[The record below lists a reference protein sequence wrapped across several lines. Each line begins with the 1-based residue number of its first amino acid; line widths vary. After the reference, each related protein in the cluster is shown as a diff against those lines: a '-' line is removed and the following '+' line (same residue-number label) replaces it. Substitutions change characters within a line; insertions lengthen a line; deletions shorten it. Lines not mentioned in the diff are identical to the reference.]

1 MTTSGHVP
9 HGGPRLLNDAIAY
22 RNRHVID
29 RFVERY
35 ALPRDEAEDLFVETL
50 RWLWLCARAERD
62 PQAPE
67 VFIDDCMALLDEMWH
82 TFLLFTRE
90 YSDYCAA
97 NLGGFVHHAPTTAED
112 KRRVASEVADD
123 PDGFTARKEARLRAL
138 YEYVYDELG
147 EEALVKW
154 YSTYPEKYPPG
165 FSKSLLIGFVPVSTD
180 TSHPTQDQHPTTEA
194 VHDQEG
200 AHREAHQAEPAGQR
214 SVLA

>member
-1 MTTSGHVP
+1 VTTSGQVP
-9 HGGPRLLNDAIAY
+9 NGGPRSLDEAIAY
-22 RNRHVID
+22 RNHHVID

-35 ALPRDEAEDLFVETL
+35 ALPRAEAEDLFTETL

-62 PQAPE
+62 PGAPD

-97 NLGGFVHHAPTTAED
+97 NLGGYVHHAPTTAED
-112 KRRVASEVADD
+112 KQRVAAEVKSD
-123 PDGFTARKEARLRAL
+123 PEGFTARKEARLRAL
-138 YEYVYDELG
+138 YEYVYDQLG
-147 EEALVKW
+147 EETLVKW
-154 YSTYPEKYPPG
+154 YSTYPEKYPLG
-165 FSKSLLIGFVPVSTD
+165 TLKSLLIGFVPVSTD
-180 TSHPTQDQHPTTEA
+180 THNPDRQHPTTEA

-200 AHREAHQAEPAGQR
+200 AHREADQAEPPGQR

>member
-1 MTTSGHVP
+1 MTTSGHVRN
-9 HGGPRLLNDAIAY
+9 GGPRSLDEAIAY

-35 ALPRDEAEDLFVETL
+35 ALPRAEAEDLFVETL

-62 PQAPE
+62 PDAPE

-97 NLGGFVHHAPTTAED
+97 NLGGYVHHAPTQRPRTSSASPARSPAIQKD
-112 KRRVASEVADD
+112 SPRRRRS
-123 PDGFTARKEARLRAL
+123 GCART
-138 YEYVYDELG
+138 YEYVYDQLG
-147 EEALVKW
+147 EDAGQVVLDLSQ
-154 YSTYPEKYPPG
+154 STRRLPQVAPHRLHPD
-165 FSKSLLIGFVPVSTD
+165 L
-180 TSHPTQDQHPTTEA
+180 HPTPIPTIDNTRQRRQYITKKALIEKSIK
-194 VHDQEG
+194 QNL
-200 AHREAHQAEPAGQR
+200 QAER